1 MNTIKVGLVGCG
13 NICDIYLQNSK
24 KFDIMEI
31 IAVADGIAE
40 RAQTKAKEYDIK
52 HVYTVEQMMSDKEI
66 NVILNLTNPA
76 SHYEISMAA
85 LNAGK
90 HVYSEKSLAV
100 TCEEGKEI
108 LELAKKKGLRVGC
121 APDTFMGGRLQTC
134 RKLIDD
140 GWIGKP
146 IAATAFMT
154 CHGHEIWHPG
164 PQFFYKV
171 GAGPM
176 FDMGPYYVTAL
187 LALLGP
193 AKRVSGSAQTT
204 FEKRMI
210 TSEPCKGEYID
221 VEIPTHISGTI
232 EFEEGAIGTIITS
245 FDVWDSHLP
254 RLELYGTEGT
264 LSIIDDDPLAGP
276 NLFEGKIHLRRKDEA
291 DWNGFPSQLPRQD
304 ATEWKEIPVS
314 YGYNENSRG
323 LGLADMCY
331 ALQSGRK
338 HRANGDMAFH
348 SLEIMHGIHNAAR
361 SGRYHV
367 MESTFE
373 KPAPMP
379 INLPDYI
386 LDK

>member
-1 MNTIKVGLVGCG
+1 MRTIKIGLVGCG

-24 KFDIMEI
+24 KFGVMEI
-31 IAVADGIAE
+31 VAVADAFVE
-40 RAQTKAKEYDIK
+40 RAEDKAKEYDIK
-52 HVYTVEQMMSDKEI
+52 KVCSVDQLMADPQI
-66 NVILNLTNPA
+66 DVVLNLTNPS
-76 SHYEISMAA
+76 SHYDVSMAA
-85 LNAGK
+85 LRAGK

-100 TCEEGKEI
+100 TCEQGKEI
-108 LELAKKKGLRVGC
+108 VELAKEKGLRVGC

-164 PQFFYKV
+164 PAFFYQV

-187 LALLGP
+187 IALLGP
-193 AKRVSGSAQTT
+193 AKRVSGAVQKT

-210 TSEPCKGEYID
+210 TSEPLNGQEID
-221 VEIPTHISGTI
+221 VEIPTHISGTV
-232 EFEEGAIGTIITS
+232 EFEKGAVATLITS
-245 FDVWDSHLP
+245 FDIWDSHLP
-254 RLELYGTEGT
+254 RLEIYGTEGT
-264 LSIIDDDPLAGP
+264 LSLSEADPLAGP

-291 DWNGFPSQLPRQD
+291 DWNGFPSQIPRQD
-304 ATEWKEIPVS
+304 ATDWKEIPVA

-323 LGLADMCY
+323 IGLADMCY
-331 ALQSGRK
+331 AIQSGRQ

-348 SLEIMHGIHNAAR
+348 ALEIMHGIHDAAEQ
-361 SGRYHV
+361 GVYHV
-367 MESTFE
+367 MQSTCE
-373 KPAPMP
+373 QPQPMQV
-379 INLPDYI
+379 NLPDYT